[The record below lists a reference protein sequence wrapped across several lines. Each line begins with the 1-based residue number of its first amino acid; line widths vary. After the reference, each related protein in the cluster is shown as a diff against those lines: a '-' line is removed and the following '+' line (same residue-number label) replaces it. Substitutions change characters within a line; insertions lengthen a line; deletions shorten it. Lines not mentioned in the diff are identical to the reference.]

1 MKRSLTAIL
10 FLAIIALAGAFA
22 GGQGETQAT
31 TTDISEIDLEAI
43 GPVEIDFWH
52 IQATIYGEAVSEIVA
67 SFNEEYEGLVRV
79 NEVFQGSYSDLN
91 KKIRAAIQGG
101 GLPNVS
107 MAYENDT
114 LEYMKADVIRPLD
127 PFFEHPEYGLTEA
140 DFEDIIPGVL
150 ARQQIEQYDGATMSW
165 PHGNSSM
172 GIYYNKDILEAAGYD
187 RPATTWAEFEEQAI
201 DIYEKTGIPA
211 LAFGVGQ
218 YGNQGHLM
226 LWMRTY
232 GEEPISGDASSV
244 NFNNDAAV
252 ELLGMMQR
260 LHEAGT
266 MPFVENTEQE
276 FTNGRSAFEISTT
289 ARTSTKAELVGDSF
303 EWGITLIPQG
313 DPSNPS
319 TGLWGG
325 NHVMF
330 NSTPEE
336 DLASWI
342 FMDYFAGTQGQ
353 AIYGART
360 GYFPARYS
368 SQDTEIL
375 STNYAEWPQKGQAF
389 SEVFPAA
396 RITTPTAAG
405 NAIGDAV
412 ANNVMAFLSEG
423 QFSAEQTAA
432 KIQQE
437 AERAL
442 EQFN

>member
-1 MKRSLTAIL
+1 MKRIAASIL
-10 FLAIIALAGAFA
+10 LMTILGILGAFA
-22 GGQGETQAT
+22 TGRSEGVEQA
-31 TTDISEIDLEAI
+31 DINSIDLAKV

-52 IQATIYGEAVSEIVA
+52 MQATIYGEAVSEIVA
-67 SFNEEYEGLVRV
+67 QFNEEYEGLVHV
-79 NEVFQGSYSDLN
+79 NEVFQGTYSDLN

-101 GLPNVS
+101 GLPNVA

-114 LEYMKADVIRPLD
+114 LEYMKANVIRPLE
-127 PFFEHPEYGLTEA
+127 PFFDHPEYGLVQD
-140 DFEDIIPGVL
+140 DFDDMIPGVL
-150 ARQQIEQYDGATMSW
+150 ARQQIEQYNNNTMSW

-172 GIYYNKDILEAAGYD
+172 GIYYNKDILARAGYD
-187 RPATTWAEFEEQAI
+187 RPAETWEEFEAQAI
-201 DIYEKTGIPA
+201 DIYEQTGVPA
-211 LAFGVGQ
+211 LVFGVGA

-226 LWMRTY
+226 LWMRTF
-232 GEEPISGDASSV
+232 GEEPISADATSV

-252 ELLGMMQR
+252 ELLRMMER

-266 MPFVENTEQE
+266 MPFVEDTEQE

-289 ARTSTKAELVGDSF
+289 ARTSTKAELIGDTF
-303 EWGITLIPQG
+303 DWGITLIPQG

-330 NSTPEE
+330 ASTPEE
-336 DLASWI
+336 ELASWV
-342 FMDYFAGTQGQ
+342 FMDYFAGTDGQ

-368 SQDTEIL
+368 SQDTAIL
-375 STNYAEWPQKGQAF
+375 SRNYAEWPQKGQAF
-389 SEVFPAA
+389 TEVFPAA

-405 NAIGDAV
+405 NAIGTVV
-412 ANNVMAFLSEG
+412 ADNVMAFLTG
-423 QFSAEQTAA
+423 DQYTAEETAA